1 MKLWRNNKKQATR
14 ISDIHRYFSVILKKI
29 LILSDTHGYIDEA
42 IKTHAC
48 AVDEIWCAG
57 DIGKLEVLQQL
68 QACAPVKAVYGNI
81 DSQEIRIQTQKTCVF
96 ETEQMRVLLTHI
108 GGYPPKYMP
117 DVLKEIAKHKP
128 NIVVA
133 GHSHI
138 LKVMPDKVRNL
149 LYINPGAI
157 GNQGFHHV
165 RTMILL
171 TLNTGQASD
180 MQVIEYER

>member
-1 MKLWRNNKKQATR
+1 M
-14 ISDIHRYFSVILKKI
+14 KKI
-29 LILSDTHGYIDEA
+29 LVLSDTHGYIDSA
-42 IKTHAC
+42 IETYARG
-48 AVDEIWCAG
+48 VDEIWHAG
-57 DIGKLEVLQQL
+57 DVGSSEVLQRL
-68 QACAPVKAVYGNI
+68 QACAPLKAVFGNI
-81 DSQEIRIQTQKTCVF
+81 DSREIGLQRILVF

-117 DVLKEIAKHKP
+117 DVVKEIAKHKP

-138 LKVMPDKVRNL
+138 LKVMPDKNRNL

-157 GNQGFHHV
+157 GKQGFHHV

-171 TLNTGQASD
+171 TLDAGKACD
-180 MQVIEYER
+180 MRVVEYERE